1 MAFLSRGL
9 FKFEWSVI
17 AKIRVVSKK
26 KMETLMI
33 IHEFKI
39 FAWGNRSTGYT
50 EVFVFVQVLAEHNKT
65 RFES

>member
-9 FKFEWSVI
+9 FKFERSVI

-33 IHEFKI
+33 IHE
-39 FAWGNRSTGYT
+39 
-50 EVFVFVQVLAEHNKT
+50 
-65 RFES
+65 